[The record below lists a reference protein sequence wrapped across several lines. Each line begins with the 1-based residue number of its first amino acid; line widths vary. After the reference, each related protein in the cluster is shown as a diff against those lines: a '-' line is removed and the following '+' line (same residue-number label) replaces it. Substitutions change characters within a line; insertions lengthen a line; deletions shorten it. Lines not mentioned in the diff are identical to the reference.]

1 MILVIKNP
9 SANAGDVKNVG
20 SIPGLGRSLEEENGY
35 PPQYSY
41 LENSMDNGA

>member
-1 MILVIKNP
+1 MVQMVENLP
-9 SANAGDVKNVG
+9 AMQEAW
-20 SIPGLGRSLEEENGY
+20 IPGLGRSLEEENGY